1 MSERIASS
9 TWAIVPKKRKPGN
22 AFASLKKKKKTNVEK
37 LTLQLDDGR
46 LLGHLADVLPLQ
58 ARTAH
63 RGHGH
68 FARLDRTNTPPLRTL
83 YDEKHAYK
91 KRVGSQSQSQPRE
104 AHNWQ

>member
-1 MSERIASS
+1 MGDCSKEEEAWQR
-9 TWAIVPKKRKPGN
+9 VCE
-22 AFASLKKKKKTNVEK
+22 FEKKKTNVEK

-83 YDEKHAYK
+83 HDEKHAYEK
-91 KRVGSQSQSQPRE
+91 KVGSHSQSQPRE